1 MKTYPHAT
9 PDGIIELVEKS
20 QYDAVVSELE
30 QEVRDNTDLRQ
41 RSHEKS
47 VEITKLHADLSRY
60 SAEREH
66 NGMQARLLPSLAER
80 LANEIDCL
88 NHVIGLNPLAGNK
101 LAMQESFDSARKA
114 LAAYESAKSGN
125 LTDPLAEAVKRM
137 EEVLIRDLGLVYLK
151 GGAGHYTDEGIG
163 FLRARLISAAKGEQ
177 P

>member
-47 VEITKLHADLSRY
+47 VEITNLRADLSRY

-66 NGMQARLLPSLAER
+66 NAMQALMWQSMAER
-80 LANEIDCL
+80 LATAAQGYDTTAVEYREWQ
-88 NHVIGLNPLAGNK
+88 H
-101 LAMQESFDSARKA
+101 AMRAA
-114 LAAYESAKSGN
+114 LAAYESA
-125 LTDPLAEAVKRM
+125 
-137 EEVLIRDLGLVYLK
+137 
-151 GGAGHYTDEGIG
+151 
-163 FLRARLISAAKGEQ
+163 AKGEQ